1 MILWVLFALMTGL
14 VALTVLWPLTRS
26 FAIAGEGNGERALY
40 DAQLADIARDEA
52 RGVLGQSEAKAA
64 RNEAARRFLRSAPGR
79 SEEPTSCEGSLRRRR
94 AASAFVLSMIPLVS
108 LGLYGGLGSPD
119 LPGQPLQ
126 ARLTQDPAKMTPFEA
141 IARIEAHLASRPDDG
156 RGWDLIAPLYLKL
169 GRPDDAVKAY
179 AAAIRILGETPQRLA
194 DYGEAQVMAAGGIV
208 SAAARQTVVR
218 SYERD
223 PANVKAAFYMGL
235 AAEQDG
241 NLAMAR
247 STYRTLADMG
257 SGTPFFA
264 LVKSRLDAIDAA
276 KPQP

>member
-1 MILWVLFALMTGL
+1 MMVWVLFALMTGI
-14 VALTVLWPLTRS
+14 VALSVLWPLTRS
-26 FAIAGEGNGERALY
+26 FAVAGESGGERTLY
-40 DAQLADIARDEA
+40 DAQLADIALDEA
-52 RGVLGQSEAKAA
+52 RGTIRSGEAQAA
-64 RNEAARRFLRSAPGR
+64 RDEAARRFLRAAPAR
-79 SEEPTSCEGSLRRRR
+79 PEEPLNCEASLRRRR
-94 AASAFVLSMIPLVS
+94 AASAFILSMIPLVS

-169 GRPDDAVKAY
+169 GRPEDAVRAF
-179 AAAIRILGETPQRLA
+179 ASAVRLLGETPQRLA

-208 SAAARQTVVR
+208 SAAARQSIAR
-218 SYERD
+218 SLERD
-223 PANVKAAFYMGL
+223 PGNVKAEFYVGL

-241 NLAMAR
+241 NLSAAR
-247 STYRTLADMG
+247 STYRNLVDKG

-264 LVKSRLDAIDAA
+264 LVKSRLDAIDAG
-276 KPQP
+276 KP